1 MGDLRALDAG
11 GELER
16 RGHGGGIVER
26 RRVAL
31 GDLGHERTR
40 LHVRA
45 GHGLEHRGAHRSG
58 VGNREI
64 GRAVGGDLVIALDLA
79 SGKKIGRLGARL
91 NEPQVKELIV
101 AIGGERLENLG
112 EVEGLGGTVLLVR
125 RLHERHGNRVRD
137 AVRAHAGEHEQEDG

>member
-1 MGDLRALDAG
+1 MSAPDCTY
-11 GELER
+11 ELATASSTAAPTDPASAT
-16 RGHGGGIVER
+16 V
-26 RRVAL
+26 
-31 GDLGHERTR
+31 
-40 LHVRA
+40 
-45 GHGLEHRGAHRSG
+45 RSG
-58 VGNREI
+58 
-64 GRAVGGDLVIALDLA
+64 APSAGDLVIALDLA

-101 AIGGERLENLG
+101 AIGGERLEDLG